1 MKNITYLLGAG
12 ASYHSLPLLATMSER
27 MKAYSSFLKLALKK
41 GEIKNDFAHKF
52 ILELDHLLIAEKQ
65 STSIDAYAKELSNS
79 NNHLKLLHLK
89 AILSSYLIF
98 EQLVKP
104 EDFKIFLDEDQS
116 IAIPDSTLE
125 MIKNPIDKRYRTFWA
140 EYTDQSK
147 KLPKNIKIIS
157 WNYDMQL
164 EFSFSRFSQY
174 SLEMV
179 QQELQIFPSEQKEI
193 RTDCFCV
200 LKLNGT
206 AGLLDTSGSSR
217 FSNLFDLSKHHLT
230 PTNLSYLIDLLKN
243 NYFRSFSNPVFAF
256 AWENEGFTNK
266 ARSMAK
272 EILSE
277 TEILV
282 IIGYSFPSFN
292 WSVDQEIF
300 RNIKK
305 LEKVY
310 YQAPENEVD
319 FLKTQMDAIHPDL
332 KGRTM
337 GIFNLRSFYIPVE
350 SKAASL

>member
-193 RTDCFCV
+193 RTDCFC
-200 LKLNGT
+200 LGK
-206 AGLLDTSGSSR
+206 
-217 FSNLFDLSKHHLT
+217 
-230 PTNLSYLIDLLKN
+230 
-243 NYFRSFSNPVFAF
+243 
-256 AWENEGFTNK
+256 
-266 ARSMAK
+266 
-272 EILSE
+272 
-277 TEILV
+277 
-282 IIGYSFPSFN
+282 
-292 WSVDQEIF
+292 
-300 RNIKK
+300 
-305 LEKVY
+305 
-310 YQAPENEVD
+310 
-319 FLKTQMDAIHPDL
+319 
-332 KGRTM
+332 
-337 GIFNLRSFYIPVE
+337 
-350 SKAASL
+350 